1 MTVVLRRAELGDV
14 DALGELH
21 SFCWTELYSAV
32 IPPHILAELS
42 PETMAGLWKRFV
54 TRGDEYIQWVAELDG
69 QIVGFA
75 GRGPGRET
83 GYEVATELYF
93 IYVHPHHRRAKI
105 GKQLLAKADV
115 DYLWIAEANRDS
127 RAFYRKNKFYPDSV
141 AREGA
146 IFGAPLPEVR
156 MAR

>member
-1 MTVVLRRAELGDV
+1 MTPALRRAELADV
-14 DALGELH
+14 EALGQLH
-21 SFCWTELYSAV
+21 AECWTELYSSV

-42 PETMAGLWKRFV
+42 AETMAGLWKRFV
-54 TRGDEYIQWVAELDG
+54 TRGDAYIQWVAEVDG
-69 QIVGFA
+69 EIVGFV

-93 IYVHPHHRRAKI
+93 IYVHPSHRRSGI
-105 GKQLLAKADV
+105 GRALLKQADV

-127 RAFYRKNKFYPDSV
+127 RQFYRKNKFYPDSV
-141 AREGA
+141 AREGV